1 MLSRGILPGKTS
13 SKTCGNLTWFSARH
27 GKSIYI
33 CNEYAS
39 MYIYRIYLEQVPAV
53 WRFNYTVVVSQEKL
67 YFQLNEIPYL
77 GKRTVVPLMKERTAV
92 FYPVWVIKK

>member
-1 MLSRGILPGKTS
+1 MV
-13 SKTCGNLTWFSARH
+13 NLYT
-27 GKSIYI
+27 YVMNTPV
-33 CNEYAS
+33 C
-39 MYIYRIYLEQVPAV
+39 IYRIYLEQVPAV

-92 FYPVWVIKK
+92 FYPVLGYQKVTSIKTSKKYINNILTD

>member
-1 MLSRGILPGKTS
+1 MNTPV
-13 SKTCGNLTWFSARH
+13 C
-27 GKSIYI
+27 
-33 CNEYAS
+33 
-39 MYIYRIYLEQVPAV
+39 IYRIYLEQVPAV

-92 FYPVWVIKK
+92 FYPVLGYQKVTSIKTSKKYINNILTD

>member
-1 MLSRGILPGKTS
+1 MV
-13 SKTCGNLTWFSARH
+13 NLYT
-27 GKSIYI
+27 YVMNTPV
-33 CNEYAS
+33 C
-39 MYIYRIYLEQVPAV
+39 IYRIYLEQVPAV